1 MILRKDALR
10 RTAMASP
17 DVRGNPEECL
27 YSKTEA
33 GRAEIQTRANKLSPA
48 LRSTLLLVDGRR
60 DAATLRTM
68 AAGLRAPADA
78 LEQLVALRLI
88 RSVHDV
94 VEATVARPSS
104 AIAHRFRTV
113 SGLMSAAVHEHLG
126 LLGFF
131 IQLKIERCTD
141 MTELEALLPDVG
153 EAVAKAR
160 GFDCA
165 RQWERGIR
173 VALAS

>member
-1 MILRKDALR
+1 
-10 RTAMASP
+10 MA
-17 DVRGNPEECL
+17 DDGMLGGREECL

-33 GRAEIQTRANKLSPA
+33 GRAEIQTRAHKLSRL
-48 LRSTLLLVDGRR
+48 LRSILLLVDGSR
-60 DAATLRTM
+60 DAATLRRM
-68 AAGLRAPADA
+68 AADLHAPADA
-78 LEQLVALRLI
+78 LEQLAALGLI
-88 RSVHDV
+88 RNVHALS
-94 VEATVARPSS
+94 EAAAARPSS
-104 AIAHRFRTV
+104 VISQRFRTV
-113 SGLMSAAVHEHLG
+113 SSLMTAAVHEHLG

-131 IQLKIERCTD
+131 MQIKIERCAD